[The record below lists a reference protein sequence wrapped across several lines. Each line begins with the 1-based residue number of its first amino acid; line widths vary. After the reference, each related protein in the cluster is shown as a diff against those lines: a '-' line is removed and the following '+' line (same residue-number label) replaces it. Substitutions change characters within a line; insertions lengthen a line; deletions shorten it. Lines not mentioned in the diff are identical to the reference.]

1 MAEKLKQDV
10 SLVQDQLAVSA
21 QEHSFFLSKLNN
33 DVDLLCDILYQG
45 RNQLLLSDQ
54 VGACP
59 SKKSHPFCSRIDTLL
74 RQLIVYTKFAKFIK
88 YFRHTGKCN
97 ASAKN
102 LKK

>member
-33 DVDLLCDILYQG
+33 DVDLLCDVLYQG

-54 VGACP
+54 VGACH
-59 SKKSHPFCSRIDTLL
+59 SKKSHRFCSHINTL
-74 RQLIVYTKFAKFIK
+74 
-88 YFRHTGKCN
+88 FR
-97 ASAKN
+97 
-102 LKK
+102 